1 MNIGYLQKCLYTC
14 IMGRIIVYLRVI
26 KMVDKEVMQAMTKL
40 KEAEYLLSVAG
51 KFVYAMLV
59 GKAINALEI
68 YITTMNEDNNNG
80 K

>member
-1 MNIGYLQKCLYTC
+1 
-14 IMGRIIVYLRVI
+14 
-26 KMVDKEVMQAMTKL
+26 MVDKEVMQAMDKL
-40 KEAEYLLSVAG
+40 KEAEYLLSVSG